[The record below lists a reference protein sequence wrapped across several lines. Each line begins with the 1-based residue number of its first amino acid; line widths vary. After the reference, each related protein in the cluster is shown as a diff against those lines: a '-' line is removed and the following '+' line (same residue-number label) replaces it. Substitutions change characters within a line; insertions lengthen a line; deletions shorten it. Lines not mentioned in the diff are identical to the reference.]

1 MISMGTSL
9 SVKALHEEGVPNK
22 EVARRLG
29 IDVRTVRAY
38 LRKIEGGMTEP
49 ARAAVPRKLDRFAE
63 VIESKVLQG
72 LTAVQIHQDLCREDG
87 FSASYPTVR
96 RWVRDLRKDELEV
109 YCRMRYA
116 PGEEAQ
122 IDFGELG
129 RLADSGRQRKVYLFV
144 MTLCWSRYAYYDL
157 VTDQRVETFL
167 RLIRSAFE
175 FFGRAPGRI
184 KPDNLRSAVIIDRL
198 GQRYY
203 QEEFFRFAQHYGT
216 VPDVARPRTP
226 TDKGRTERDIGY
238 AKGNWWR
245 GRQFGSVE
253 EARAD
258 LFRWRDEVA
267 NVRVHG
273 TTRRRPCDLFAEEGK
288 HLLALPEERYELGD
302 WGVYKVRKDCHI
314 HVRRNYYSVPH
325 SLVGTKVLVRLTG
338 EELTVFARGSEVA
351 RHPRATGEGEDVT
364 DPTHYPVTKRVSSQE
379 VHRRRVAV
387 VREAGGHSARFLHE
401 LRRGPWVFGEQL
413 ARLSRLVEQHGAE
426 AFDRACERAL
436 FFGATDGAGRI
447 ERILEGGL
455 DRLPL
460 PGQRDRRV
468 QDERRD
474 FGRSLQEYA
483 ALLENM
489 EVAA

>member
-1 MISMGTSL
+1 MGTFL
-9 SVKALHEEGVPNK
+9 SVRALHEEGVPNK

-49 ARAAVPRKLDRFAE
+49 ARALAPRKLDRFAE
-63 VIESKVLQG
+63 VIEAKVLQG
-72 LTAVQIHQDLCREDG
+72 LTAVQIYQDLCREDE
-87 FSASYPTVR
+87 FDASYPTVQR
-96 RWVRDLRKDELEV
+96 RVRELRKGVPEV
-109 YCRMRYA
+109 YCRMRYT

-129 RLADSGRQRKVYLFV
+129 RLAENGKQRKAYLFA

-157 VTDQRVETFL
+157 VTDQRGETFL

-175 FFGRAPGRI
+175 YFGGAPQRI

-245 GRQFGSVE
+245 GRALGIFE
-253 EARAD
+253 EARED

-267 NVRVHG
+267 NARVHG
-273 TTRRRPCDLFAEEGK
+273 TTRRRPCDLFAEERE
-288 HLLALPEERYELGD
+288 HLLSLPEERYELGD
-302 WGVYKVRKDCHI
+302 WGLYTVRKDCHI
-314 HVRRNYYSVPH
+314 HVRRNYYSVPY
-325 SLVGTKVLVRLTG
+325 SLVGTKVLVRLTDD
-338 EELTVFARGSEVA
+338 ELTVFAGGSEVA

-364 DPTHYPVTKRVSSQE
+364 DPTHYPATKRVSSHE
-379 VHRRRVAV
+379 VHCRRLAV
-387 VREAGGHSARFLHE
+387 VREAGGHSARFLRE

-413 ARLSRLVEQHGAE
+413 ARLHRLVERHGAE
-426 AFDRACERAL
+426 AFERACERAL
-436 FFGATDGAGRI
+436 YFGATDGARRI

-455 DRLPL
+455 DKLPL
-460 PGQRDRRV
+460 PGQRDRRAR
-468 QDERRD
+468 DERRD
-474 FGRSLQEYA
+474 FGRSLREYA
-483 ALLENM
+483 ALLENV

>member
-1 MISMGTSL
+1 MGTFL
-9 SVKALHEEGVPNK
+9 SVRALHEEGVPNK

-49 ARAAVPRKLDRFAE
+49 VRAPLPRKLDRFAE
-63 VIESKVLQG
+63 VIEAKVLQG
-72 LTAVQIHQDLCREDG
+72 LTAVQIYQDLCREDE
-87 FSASYPTVR
+87 FDASYPTVQR
-96 RWVRDLRKDELEV
+96 RVRELRQDDPEV

-129 RLADSGRQRKVYLFV
+129 RLEENRRLRKVYLFV

-167 RLIRSAFE
+167 RLIRNGFE
-175 FFGRAPGRI
+175 FFGGVPQRI
-184 KPDNLRSAVIIDRL
+184 KPDNLRSAVISDRL

-245 GRQFGSVE
+245 GRKFGSFK
-253 EARAD
+253 EARED
-258 LFRWRDEVA
+258 LFRWRDEIA
-267 NVRVHG
+267 NARVHG
-273 TTRRRPCDLFAEEGK
+273 TTRRKPCDLFAEEED
-288 HLLALPEERYELGD
+288 HLSALPEECYELGD
-302 WGVYKVRKDCHI
+302 WGLYKVRKDCHI

-338 EELTVFARGSEVA
+338 EELTVFARGSAVA
-351 RHPRATGEGEDVT
+351 RHLRATGEGEDVT
-364 DPTHYPVTKRVSSQE
+364 DPSHYPATKRVSSHE

-401 LRRGPWVFGEQL
+401 LRRGPWVLGEQL
-413 ARLSRLVEQHGAE
+413 ARLNRLVERHGAE
-426 AFDRACERAL
+426 AFERACERAL
-436 FFGATDGAGRI
+436 YFGATDGARRI

-460 PGQRDRRV
+460 PGRCERND

-474 FGRSLQEYA
+474 FGRSLREYA
-483 ALLENM
+483 VLLENVG
-489 EVAA
+489 VAA

>member
-1 MISMGTSL
+1 MGTFL
-9 SVKALHEEGVPNK
+9 SVRALHDEGVPNK

-49 ARAAVPRKLDRFAE
+49 ARAVVARKLDRFAE
-63 VIESKVLQG
+63 VIEAKVLQG
-72 LTAVQIHQDLCREDG
+72 LTAVQIYQDLCREDG
-87 FSASYPTVR
+87 FDASYPTVQR
-96 RWVRDLRKDELEV
+96 RVRTLRRGAPEV
-109 YCRMRYA
+109 YCRMRYT

-129 RLADSGRQRKVYLFV
+129 RLAENGRKRKVYLFV

-175 FFGRAPGRI
+175 FFGGAPQRI

-203 QEEFFRFAQHYGT
+203 QEEFFRLAQHYGT

-245 GRQFGSVE
+245 GRGHGIFP
-253 EARAD
+253 EARED
-258 LFRWRDEVA
+258 LVRWRDEVA

-273 TTRRRPCDLFAEEGK
+273 TTRRRPCALFAEERA
-288 HLLALPEERYELGD
+288 HLVSLPEERYELGD
-302 WGVYKVRKDCHI
+302 WGLYKVRKDCHI
-314 HVRRNYYSVPH
+314 HVRRNYYSVPYRW
-325 SLVGTKVLVRLTG
+325 VGMTVLVRLTDD
-338 EELTVFARGSEVA
+338 ELTVFADGSEVA
-351 RHPRATGEGEDVT
+351 RHPRATRDGEDVT
-364 DPTHYPVTKRVSSQE
+364 DPTHYPATKGVSNHE
-379 VHRRRVAV
+379 VHGRRLAV
-387 VREAGGHSARFLHE
+387 VRGAGGHSARFLRE
-401 LRRGPWVFGEQL
+401 LQRGPWVFGEQL
-413 ARLSRLVEQHGAE
+413 ARLHRLVERHGAE
-426 AFDRACERAL
+426 AFERACARAL
-436 FFGATDGAGRI
+436 YFGATDGARRI

-455 DRLPL
+455 DKLPL
-460 PGQRDRRV
+460 PGERDRRV
-468 QDERRD
+468 PDGRRD
-474 FGRSLQEYA
+474 FGRSLREYA
-483 ALLENM
+483 ALLENV